1 MRLSGLQ
8 KDVLK
13 LYRHC
18 LRAARKKPEHAREN
32 FRAVAKR
39 EFRKY
44 DDLDRKDFAAVELL
58 LRMGWR
64 KLEVYSSGSVR
75 DIH

>member
-8 KDVLK
+8 REVLK

-18 LRAARKKPEHAREN
+18 LREARKKPEGSREN
-32 FRAVAKR
+32 FRAVARR
-39 EFRKY
+39 EFRKHR
-44 DDLDRKDFAAVELL
+44 DVDRKDFAAVELL

-64 KLEVYSSGSVR
+64 KLELYSADSVK